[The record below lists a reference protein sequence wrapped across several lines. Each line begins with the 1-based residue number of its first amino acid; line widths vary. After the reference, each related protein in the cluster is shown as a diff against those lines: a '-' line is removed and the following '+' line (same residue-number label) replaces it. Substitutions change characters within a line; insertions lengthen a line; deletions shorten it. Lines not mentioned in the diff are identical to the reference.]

1 MECLLNCSA
10 LKRKE
15 VLTHATISMN
25 LETIILSERN
35 QTYKTTC
42 CMIPF
47 IGNIQN
53 KQVHKTE
60 SILVVARGQES
71 GWGGNGDNLMAIG
84 FLWGKFEIS
93 GISDD
98 GCTTL

>member
-1 MECLLNCSA
+1 
-10 LKRKE
+10 
-15 VLTHATISMN
+15 MN

-93 GISDD
+93 GISDENIILWMVVQL
-98 GCTTL
+98 CEYTKKKLNYIL

>member
-1 MECLLNCSA
+1 MGRLPGQGRVVRPA
-10 LKRKE
+10 
-15 VLTHATISMN
+15 AD
-25 LETIILSERN
+25 
-35 QTYKTTC
+35 
-42 CMIPF
+42 F
-47 IGNIQN
+47 
-53 KQVHKTE
+53 KQVA
-60 SILVVARGQES
+60 SLSLILTFFVKRGQES

>member
-1 MECLLNCSA
+1 MSLKLFS

-15 VLTHATISMN
+15 KKKRKEILTHATILKN

-60 SILVVARGQES
+60 SILVVSRVQGL
-71 GWGGNGDNLMAIG
+71 G
-84 FLWGKFEIS
+84 
-93 GISDD
+93 
-98 GCTTL
+98 